1 LSLAEAAENAE
12 DREKKKRDDRIRDDR
27 IMRKGILFSQ
37 YSKVPSFH
45 YSNLS

>member
-37 YSKVPSFH
+37 YSIIPLVQFK
-45 YSNLS
+45 LR